1 MSIWGYPWKRLEALS
16 PPAISQFSHMLTDLN
31 NTSGNIRPYFLRML
45 WTFSF
50 TALKLLKFAPVDFPW
65 RFKSPFKL
73 YWTTKNTV
81 LPQIYRTGEPHPTL
95 HMPRPSVTLLSDRL
109 AAHLLVSKTRKHTVS
124 FHFLWL
130 LFEMSSVCPF
140 HFQLV
145 FNRSSEFPET
155 DFSLFK
161 KKCLFSTNKTF
172 IFVCLITPALLSP
185 FYFFVFGSEVYEPSV
200 PLKQFA

>member
-1 MSIWGYPWKRLEALS
+1 MSTWGHPWKRLEALP

-73 YWTTKNTV
+73 YRTTKNTV

-95 HMPRPSVTLLSDRL
+95 HMPLPRPSVTLVSDRL

-161 KKCLFSTNKTF
+161 KNVFL
-172 IFVCLITPALLSP
+172 VLIKLS
-185 FYFFVFGSEVYEPSV
+185 YLS
-200 PLKQFA
+200 A